1 MGKSIIMHI
10 DEASWILGQPHRDEG
25 TIENGYQFIGD
36 MEMGPWIHI
45 NSVEPN
51 SVVEPHSHTEDEVIY
66 IVEGSLTI
74 GDRTCGPGTVI
85 AIEKD
90 TEYDFTAGQEGVR
103 FLNIRP
109 GLAKLIIEGVTS
121 DPYRGDRGPRA
132 TLRS

>member
-10 DEASWILGQPHRDEG
+10 DEAPWTWGQPRRVDGPLEETG
-25 TIENGYQFIGD
+25 SQFIGD
-36 MEMGPWIHI
+36 LEKGPWIYI

-51 SVVEPHSHTEDEVIY
+51 SAVETHSHTVDEVIY

-74 GDRTCGPGTVI
+74 GDRTCGPGTVL

-90 TEYDFTAGQEGVR
+90 TEYDFTTGTEGLR

-109 GLAKLIIEGVTS
+109 GLDASPDAQV
-121 DPYRGDRGPRA
+121 
-132 TLRS
+132 RSP

>member
-10 DEASWILGQPHRDEG
+10 DEAPWILGQPRRGDG
-25 TIENGYQFIGD
+25 TIENGSQFIGD
-36 MEMGPWIHI
+36 MENGPWIHI

-51 SVVEPHSHTEDEVIY
+51 VGGGQPHSHNLDEVIY

-90 TEYDFTAGQEGVR
+90 TEYDFTAGPEGLR

-109 GLAKLIIEGVTS
+109 GLATISIGGVTS
-121 DPYRGDRGPRA
+121 DPYRSG
-132 TLRS
+132 LQ

>member
-10 DEASWILGQPHRDEG
+10 DEPPCIWGQPRRVDG
-25 TIENGYQFIGD
+25 TLETGSQFIGD
-36 MEMGPWIHI
+36 MEKGPWIYI

-51 SVVEPHSHTEDEVIY
+51 SAVETHSHTVDEVIY

-74 GDRTCGPGTVI
+74 GDRTCGPGTVM

-90 TEYDFTAGQEGVR
+90 TEYEFTVGKEGVR

-109 GLAKLIIEGVTS
+109 GLDTGT
-121 DPYRGDRGPRA
+121 GGPV
-132 TLRS
+132 RSG

>member
-10 DEASWILGQPHRDEG
+10 DEAPWILGQSHRDEG
-25 TIENGYQFIGD
+25 TIENGSQFIGD
-36 MEMGPWIHI
+36 LDKGPWIHI
-45 NSVEPN
+45 SSVEPN
-51 SVVEPHSHTEDEVIY
+51 SGGGPPHSHNVDEVIY

-90 TEYDFTAGQEGVR
+90 TEYDFTSGQEGVR

-109 GLAKLIIEGVTS
+109 GLANITMGGVTI
-121 DPYRGDRGPRA
+121 DPYRDDPWKY
-132 TLRS
+132 